1 MSLKRYAAKRDENE
15 NKMKDKLIKP
25 KKSGYNIHKMEAAK
39 KELLK
44 RITVIF
50 DKYEI
55 TKSDRSQLHNLIRGV
70 GMIKLRI
77 KKSK

>member
-1 MSLKRYAAKRDENE
+1 
-15 NKMKDKLIKP
+15 MKTKA
-25 KKSGYNIHKMEAAK
+25 KKSGYNIPKMKAAK

>member
-15 NKMKDKLIKP
+15 NKMKAKSIKP
-25 KKSGYNIHKMEAAK
+25 KKSGYNIPKMKAAK
-39 KELLK
+39 NELLK
-44 RITVIF
+44 RITAIF

-55 TKSDRSQLHNLIRGV
+55 SKSDRSQLHNMIRGV
-70 GMIKLRI
+70 GMIKSRI